1 MSQEAPKKED
11 TDKEYDHLVALNDDW
26 FESSGTPS
34 TMVLVTSIV
43 FTVFILAVFSTWLA
57 GLIRMGACGGSH
69 TGYFWATLLLFFIP
83 GFGTTAGFVMA
94 IVALVL
100 LRPGNSALG
109 MTCAI

>member
-57 GLIRMGACGGSH
+57 
-69 TGYFWATLLLFFIP
+69 
-83 GFGTTAGFVMA
+83 
-94 IVALVL
+94 
-100 LRPGNSALG
+100 
-109 MTCAI
+109 